1 MTESCRYFKSS
12 ATTTKRI
19 VEKNWVFFFFFVSV
33 ASSNIICNTGTV
45 TFQEIRKWKNILF
58 SFPTMWKNSVK
69 MQGKNLK
76 SNISFDK
83 LNFFEKNK
91 MCFLRQEFNTLFSQ
105 PYTSSESL
113 KMSILHSRWKKAQ
126 LFRFKLKKK
135 ESFIFFSSLFEFDKK
150 ILIIMALWYFLLR
163 SCVLTSSLW
172 FMFKYKILDRI

>member
-1 MTESCRYFKSS
+1 MKTRYWLHKSTFIIIYISDRGSVKLFMTESCRYFKSS

-91 MCFLRQEFNTLFSQ
+91 MCFLRQEFNTLF
-105 PYTSSESL
+105 PNL
-113 KMSILHSRWKKAQ
+113 ILHPR
-126 LFRFKLKKK
+126 
-135 ESFIFFSSLFEFDKK
+135 
-150 ILIIMALWYFLLR
+150 
-163 SCVLTSSLW
+163 V
-172 FMFKYKILDRI
+172 

>member
-1 MTESCRYFKSS
+1 
-12 ATTTKRI
+12 
-19 VEKNWVFFFFFVSV
+19 
-33 ASSNIICNTGTV
+33 
-45 TFQEIRKWKNILF
+45 
-58 SFPTMWKNSVK
+58 

-135 ESFIFFSSLFEFDKK
+135 ESFIFFFF
-150 ILIIMALWYFLLR
+150 
-163 SCVLTSSLW
+163 SLW
-172 FMFKYKILDRI
+172 IW